1 MRDPEASLAIGKTQ
15 VRRELHQPLGK
26 GHFLHTAL
34 SRRWAA
40 QQRLMPFE
48 VLDPMTV
55 VSPRLAFVSQPGE
68 WCDAQLFDAGQFT
81 LQLQQEAV
89 EAGFDLKDGSAWNVL
104 FRGTAPVFCDLLS
117 FQRLRHR
124 KWWAAGQFARHFI
137 VPLLLSRQRGLHG
150 YQAFT
155 TWRDGVPPEAA
166 RGLLGPG
173 RFLTRYWPLVAE
185 GEVVPPAEVANG
197 APVDAAAVT
206 AIARFRTGLQTSLGW
221 MLGGVAPRTVA
232 PGAGKGWAGYVDDR
246 SHYDACSMQTT
257 RKAVGEWLARV
268 SPSWIADLG
277 CNTGEFSII
286 ALELGAEVVAI
297 DADHGAVERLYRSR
311 PGASR
316 LHPLIATLDDMPNG
330 RGWAGNEQAG
340 LPQRLTQQFDL
351 VMMLA
356 LVHHLAVAAAIPL
369 DAVAA
374 FAARCTRRWLIVE
387 LIDATDP
394 QLCLLCAQR
403 QRTPTEFSIESQRA
417 AFHEAGFV
425 VEAEVSLQ
433 PAARVLMLM
442 RRCL

>member
-1 MRDPEASLAIGKTQ
+1 MRDPEACLAIGEKQ
-15 VRRELHQPLGK
+15 VTRKLHQPLGD
-26 GHFLHTAL
+26 GHFLHAEL

-48 VLDPMTV
+48 VVDPMTL

-117 FQRLRHR
+117 FQHLRHR

-137 VPLLLSRQRGLHG
+137 VPLLLSRRRGMRG

-155 TWRDGVPPEAA
+155 TWRDGVPSEAA

-185 GEVVPPAEVANG
+185 GKVVPPAAVAYRE
-197 APVDAAAVT
+197 PVDAAAVT
-206 AIARFRTGLQTSLGW
+206 AIAKFRVGLQTSLGW
-221 MLGGVAPRTVA
+221 MLSGVEPRAVA
-232 PGAGKGWAGYVDDR
+232 PGTGKGWAGYVDDR
-246 SHYDACSMQTT
+246 RHYDAGSMETK
-257 RKAVGEWLARV
+257 RKTVAEWLARV
-268 SPSWIADLG
+268 SPGWVADLG
-277 CNTGEFSII
+277 CNTGEFSLI
-286 ALELGAEVVAI
+286 ALEHGAEVVAI
-297 DADHGAVERLYRSR
+297 DADHGAVDRLYRSR

-356 LVHHLAVAAAIPL
+356 LIHHLAVAAAIPL

-387 LIDATDP
+387 FIDASDP
-394 QLCLLCAQR
+394 QLRLLCAQR
-403 QRTPTEFSIESQRA
+403 QRAPTEFSIDSQRA
-417 AFHEAGFV
+417 AFHDAGFV
-425 VEAEVSLQ
+425 VEAEVALQ
-433 PAARVLMLM
+433 PAARVLTLM
-442 RRCL
+442 QRWQ